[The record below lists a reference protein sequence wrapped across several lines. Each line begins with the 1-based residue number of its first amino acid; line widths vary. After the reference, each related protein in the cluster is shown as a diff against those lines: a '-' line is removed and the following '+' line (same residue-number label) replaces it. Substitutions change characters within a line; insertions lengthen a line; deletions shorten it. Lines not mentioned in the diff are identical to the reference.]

1 MNEVKFL
8 SVKLAEKMD
17 LNAIASVFNVTRT
30 VKWQEVLLID
40 HELVALVLKRP
51 TGKREVYLYS
61 FGVATFVDFS
71 EAEIRDFVAF
81 LSQIQEISY
90 DDFAKFYDHYEAI
103 VGDYGEW
110 VVTQDLTVPFRPMIK
125 HIAEAVA
132 KSAGLMHTEAHL
144 SRVMDA
150 VEPMIT
156 KLAAGRSRITKTTM
170 QIVRETIVFKYKLT
184 RNLKLFERPSDAE
197 FGNISREGYDWLSN
211 YFELDERYC
220 INEEKIEA
228 LKRMVYQYYH
238 FNQNRKVRSLYLFE
252 VFLLTLFPLVR
263 MLSDHMALILTW
275 LFRS

>member
-40 HELVALVLKRP
+40 HELVELVLKRP
-51 TGKREVYLYS
+51 VEKREVYLYS

-71 EAEIRDFVAF
+71 EAEVRDFVAF
-81 LSQIQEISY
+81 IAQIQAVSY
-90 DDFAKFYDHYEAI
+90 DDFAMYYDHYEAT

-110 VVTQDLTVPFRPMIK
+110 IVTPTLTIPFRPMIK

-132 KSAGLMHTEAHL
+132 KSTGLMHTEAHL
-144 SRVMDA
+144 NRVMDA
-150 VEPMIT
+150 VEPMII

-170 QIVRETIVFKYKLT
+170 QIVRETIVFKFKLT
-184 RNLKLFERPSDAE
+184 RNLKLFEHPSDAE
-197 FGNISREGYDWLSN
+197 FGNISREGYDWLSKN
-211 YFELDERYC
+211 FELDERYQ
-220 INEEKIEA
+220 INAQKIET

-238 FNQNRKVRSLYLFE
+238 FNQNRKVRSLYIFE
-252 VFLLTLFPLVR
+252 VFLLMLFPLVR
-263 MLSDHMALILTW
+263 MLSDRLPLMIAW
-275 LFRS
+275 LQRS